1 MYYLSILTSQRFMD
15 QIIISNLQLM
25 VILVCIPGSEQR
37 SKCMLLLL
45 KKKMTGLNGLP
56 KLDCIIY
63 SIICFRSWS
72 SRSVS
77 NS

>member
-45 KKKMTGLNGLP
+45 KKK
-56 KLDCIIY
+56 
-63 SIICFRSWS
+63 
-72 SRSVS
+72 
-77 NS
+77 

>member
-45 KKKMTGLNGLP
+45 KKNDRFKWLAKTRLYNLFNNLFQELV
-56 KLDCIIY
+56 KSFCK
-63 SIICFRSWS
+63 
-72 SRSVS
+72 
-77 NS
+77 